1 MSLSPVYQI
10 AANGI
15 RNSLADFHKNAAV
28 IASAATL
35 ESSAPSDLVGPMLN
49 INADS
54 LQIEALV
61 KLLKSADETL
71 GALLDVQ
78 A

>member
-15 RNSLADFHKNAAV
+15 HNSLADFHKNAAA
-28 IASAATL
+28 IASASTL
-35 ESSAPSDLVGPMLN
+35 ESGPVSDLVGSMLN

-61 KLLKSADETL
+61 KLLQSADETL

-78 A
+78 V

>member
-15 RNSLADFHKNAAV
+15 RNSLADLHKNAAV
-28 IASAATL
+28 VASSSTL
-35 ESSAPSDLVGPMLN
+35 ESGATRDLVGSMLN
-49 INADS
+49 INANS

-61 KLLKSADETL
+61 KLLQSADETL